1 MPQTHQLLKS
11 SLLLLGPVLI
21 TAWFVA
27 DGGLQNGLNR
37 FGYEVVM
44 GLFFIGHG
52 IFWSAAEIINRWR
65 KQACAFNIRLIGW
78 SFALFLIWL
87 VSAKLYENFF

>member
-1 MPQTHQLLKS
+1 MPQPSQLLKA
-11 SLLLLGPVLI
+11 SLLLLGPVAI

-52 IFWSAAEIINRWR
+52 IFWSVAEIINRWR
-65 KQACAFNIRLIGW
+65 KQACEFNIRLIGW
-78 SFALFLIWL
+78 SFALLLIWIVL
-87 VSAKLYENFF
+87 ASLYENYF